1 MKEGTP
7 GAKDKVFRLL
17 YAELHAL
24 AQKQLQGENPGHTLQ
39 PTALVHE
46 AYLRLVRAEGGH
58 FEDRRHFMRTAARA
72 MRSILVDFA
81 RRKNAAKRGGRLAKV
96 TLIDD
101 VHAGDA
107 SADEVIAVN
116 DALALLSQIDERQ
129 AKVVELRYFA
139 GLTVEET
146 AETMEMSVASVHRFW
161 NMARAWLLKEMGP
174 A

>member
-1 MKEGTP
+1 MDETSQDSSPTPPSPITRAIEEMKEGTP

-17 YAELHAL
+17 YAELHGL

-81 RRKNAAKRGGRLAKV
+81 RKKTRPSAA
-96 TLIDD
+96 
-101 VHAGDA
+101 AGA
-107 SADEVIAVN
+107 PRS
-116 DALALLSQIDERQ
+116 R
-129 AKVVELRYFA
+129 
-139 GLTVEET
+139 
-146 AETMEMSVASVHRFW
+146 
-161 NMARAWLLKEMGP
+161 
-174 A
+174 